1 MQTYIDSVME
11 TFGYMDSWKRFDE
24 TSLPKKEDFYSNL
37 SMEDIA
43 DVIIIMQ
50 KSMEKL
56 WNKQSMWVSWLVHS
70 EWYIITSRCI
80 WNFSK

>member
-1 MQTYIDSVME
+1 MQTHINSVME
-11 TFGYMDSWKRFDE
+11 TFGYMDSWIRFDE

-50 KSMEKL
+50 KSTEKL
-56 WNKQSMWVSWLVHS
+56 
-70 EWYIITSRCI
+70 
-80 WNFSK
+80 